1 MDSDEK
7 LANKTGVYPTFLG
20 KSKEQILQSVPDE
33 FIISQVAKRIR
44 NGEDPAEAAKAVLDE
59 LQQLVDDGTEEIL
72 TESEVNVSFAKK
84 TKAASKPPAK
94 AKKKK

>member
-1 MDSDEK
+1 MDEDEK
-7 LANKTGVYPTFLG
+7 LAAETGICPAFLG
-20 KSKEQILQSVPDE
+20 KSKEQILQSVPDD
-33 FIISQVAKRIR
+33 FIIAQVAKRIR

-72 TESEVNVSFAKK
+72 TESEVSVSFAKK

-94 AKKKK
+94 RKKKK